1 MNLPAR
7 LRSWLKWVVKRQR
20 LEADLEA
27 EVRFHLDSYA
37 GELVRS
43 GVPADEAVRRARIEF
58 GGIESHKDAI
68 RASMGLRWWDDLW
81 GDLQYGAR
89 ILWKSPGFTSIA
101 VVSLAL
107 AIGANTS
114 IFSLANQLLYARLGV
129 PHPEQLRLLTVIASE
144 HSVVHSS
151 WGSVSPAPG
160 GGTRFDSFT
169 YPIYQQLRKESHVL
183 DEIFAFKENIQAN
196 ATIDGAA
203 QAVRWN

>member
-1 MNLPAR
+1 MNLLTR
-7 LRSWLKWVVKRQR
+7 LRSWLKWVVKRRR
-20 LEADLEA
+20 LETDLDA

-37 GELVRS
+37 GDLIRS
-43 GVPADEAVRRARIEF
+43 GVPEAEAMRRARIEF

-89 ILWKSPGFTSIA
+89 ILRKSPGFTSIA

-129 PHPEQLRLLTVIASE
+129 PHPEQLRLLTVFGDD
-144 HSVVHSS
+144 HSAVHSS
-151 WGSVSPAPG
+151 WVRASRVEPMEA
-160 GGTRFDSFT
+160 
-169 YPIYQQLRKESHVL
+169 LRHE
-183 DEIFAFKENIQAN
+183 
-196 ATIDGAA
+196 
-203 QAVRWN
+203 